1 MRFFRFLAL
10 LAALCPLSLLAKEKV
25 IVLGFDGV
33 DARYTEQW
41 MNEGKLPNL
50 ARLRAQGTFRP
61 LRPTLPAQTPVSW
74 STFSTGIDPGRTG
87 IFDFLRRD
95 PKTYLPVFAAFDE
108 TKEPFLLGDK
118 NPFAAA
124 AVILVVL
131 ALIAIFFRRT
141 ARIAMLIIAAGA
153 AAGTF
158 VATRTYIPVT
168 RPGVINRR
176 QGIPF
181 WEAAANA
188 GRTARVVHVPVTF
201 PAHDFPLGE
210 MLSGLGVPDVS
221 GRVGKPFYF
230 TSELDFHRSGSN
242 EFSIEV
248 VQLEDN
254 KGLITTKIQGPPN
267 KLFGTPPYIS
277 IPMTITVA
285 NDRNAITIEES
296 GQKVTLRPGEWSGWT
311 DFVFPF
317 NPLIKIHGISRFH
330 LIASQPEVKL
340 YLSPINFDPRSLPP
354 GFNISTP
361 PKWAPQLARDY
372 GLYKTLGWQIDTW
385 AISEGFADEQMF
397 WDDMTFTVAQD
408 RKMFDAFL
416 GGDEELMVQC
426 FEFPDR
432 VGHVFWRLMDPTHP
446 AYDAALHA
454 KWGDALLRSYQLM
467 DAIVGDAMAAADKKH
482 AALIVLSDH
491 GFASFRKSVNYNT
504 WLVMNGYM
512 TLKTGVQVKDRN
524 VEMLFDSGQFWENVD
539 WSHTRAYA
547 MGLGEMYINVK
558 GREAQGIVSPG
569 GEYDA
574 LKAEL
579 KARLVTMTDP
589 ETMDHPVRRVLA
601 REEVYRQFDPN
612 LIPDLFVTNN
622 DGYRVSWQT
631 SLGGIPKQLIEPN
644 KQVWSGDHC
653 SVDPEIVKGIF
664 FYNRKIDTVRPPY
677 IADIYP
683 TVLGLLGVKAPYEL
697 DGVELK

>member
-1 MRFFRFLAL
+1 MRSIRILAL
-10 LAALCPLSLLAKEKV
+10 VTALIPLAALAKEKV

-50 ARLRAQGTFRP
+50 AKLRAQGTFRP
-61 LRPTLPAQTPVSW
+61 LRPTVPAQTPVSW

-108 TKEPFLLGDK
+108 TKDPFLLGEK
-118 NPFAAA
+118 NPFVAA
-124 AVILVVL
+124 AVVLFIL
-131 ALIAIFFRRT
+131 ALIALFFRRT
-141 ARIAMLIIAAGA
+141 ARVVMAIIAVIAAAGA
-153 AAGTF
+153 F
-158 VATRTYIPVT
+158 MATRKYIPVT
-168 RPGVINRR
+168 KPGVINRR

-181 WEAAANA
+181 WEAAAKA
-188 GRTARVVHVPVTF
+188 GRKARVVHVPVTF
-201 PAHDFPLGE
+201 PAHDFADGE

-221 GRVGKPFYF
+221 GRVGKPFFF

-254 KGLITTKIQGPPN
+254 KGRINTKIQGPPN

-285 NDRNAITIEES
+285 NDRNSITIEES
-296 GQKVTLRPGEWSGWT
+296 GQTVTLRPGEWSGWT

-330 LIASQPEVKL
+330 LISSQPEVKL

-354 GFNISTP
+354 GFNISAP

-408 RKMFDAFL
+408 RKMFNAFL
-416 GGDEELMVQC
+416 AGDDELMVQC

-432 VGHVFWRLMDPTHP
+432 VGHVFWRLMDPKHP

-454 KWGDALLRSYQLM
+454 KWGDALLRAYQLM
-467 DAIVGDAMAAADKKH
+467 DAIVGDAMAAAEKKN

-512 TLKTGVQVKDRN
+512 SLKTGVQVKDRN
-524 VEMLFDSGQFWENVD
+524 VEMLFDQGQFWENVD

-558 GREAQGIVSPG
+558 GRESQGIVNPG
-569 GEYDA
+569 PEYDA

-579 KARLVTMTDP
+579 KSRLVTMTDM
-589 ETMDHPVRRVLA
+589 ETMEHPVRRVLA
-601 REEVYRQFDPN
+601 REEIYRQFDPN
-612 LIPDLFVTNN
+612 MIPDLFVTNN

-664 FYNRKIDTVRPPY
+664 FYNRKIATDRAPY
-677 IADIYP
+677 IADVYP
-683 TVLGLLGVKAPYEL
+683 TVLGLLSVKAPYEL